1 MNNGFLKKKKKK
13 DFINIR
19 CEMSAVK
26 AALNR
31 KIRQQGMDLQ
41 QELSSTAFTQTGWR
55 LDTG

>member
-31 KIRQQGMDLQ
+31 KIR
-41 QELSSTAFTQTGWR
+41 
-55 LDTG
+55 